1 MTDTRLQDL
10 KRLLPQ
16 CLLKDQL
23 RIGWRLAGW
32 LRKNPGQLPPALDAW
47 LAEAQ
52 DSVELF
58 QRRRDMLPV
67 IDYPKELPIS
77 AKRDEIVAA
86 IKAHPVLVIAGETGS
101 GKTTQIPK
109 MCLEA
114 GFGVRAQIGCT
125 QPRRVAANALSRRLA
140 EELNMQW
147 GREIGC
153 KVRFS
158 DDTSPRTYV
167 KFMTDGM
174 LLAEAQGDPVLSEY
188 EVIILDEAHER
199 SLNIDF
205 LLGRLKQLLA
215 KRDDLKLIITSAT
228 IDTQSFSRAF
238 DNAPIIEVSG
248 RLYPVDVV
256 YAPFDEASQEDG
268 EITYVD
274 AAVNAVETILIDSSH
289 GDILVFM
296 PAERDILETR
306 DLLQTRGIG
315 DIEVIPLF
323 GRLSS
328 AEQQRVFAPSAHRKI
343 IVSTNIAE
351 SSLTVPGIRYV
362 VDTGL
367 ARISRY
373 NARTR
378 AKRLP
383 IEPVAQSSA
392 NQRKGRCGR
401 VAEGICV
408 RLYSEADFNE
418 RPPFAQPEIQR
429 ANLAEVILHLKAFHL
444 GSVEEFPF
452 IEPPT
457 PAAIQGGYQL
467 LKELGALDDARE
479 LTEIGHRLARLPV
492 DPTIG
497 RMILQ
502 ARIEGALKEVLIIAA
517 GLSIQDPRERPLEK
531 QGAATA
537 AHQRFTHPRSDFLTL
552 LNIWNAFHD
561 TLDSLKTQNQARR
574 FCKTNFISYIRMREW
589 REIHAQ
595 LEDFIH
601 EMSDSNAPEAPGL
614 DMATD
619 TAFDAIHRSILT
631 GLWSHVAVNKE
642 RNMYQL
648 AGNRDVMLFPGS
660 GLFHKQP
667 EKRHG
672 PGGKTG
678 QPQPKAPSPPQ
689 WAVAG
694 EIVETSRLF
703 LRTVAQIDP
712 LWIVELAPHLIKR
725 AYLDPHWVSSKG
737 NVLALERVTLNGLVV
752 LERMVP
758 YGKVNPVEATDI
770 FIRKALVE
778 EEMALYFHR
787 AAVSEESSARGVHGR
802 HIAASLNTGSA
813 GDAIDAKPDLS
824 KLPAIYSFLA
834 RNRQLREKIELW
846 QTRLP
851 NRVAPDLEQLIYDAY
866 AKRLQNVSSIPEL
879 NRFLRAQSASDL
891 KALCLTASELLG
903 PHADAFNAGLFPDA
917 VTLGATQV
925 PLTYAY
931 APGEERDGV
940 TVRLPFTLAQVIDP
954 NALDWAVPG
963 LREPQILHLL
973 QSLPKPLRRMLMPL
987 PPKAREMALAVA
999 PSGDHFIEALSAFAL
1014 EHYQVRVNP
1023 ADWNPALLPSH
1034 LRPRFEV
1041 IGKDQKPVALGR
1053 DLSAIRDHLRKHETS
1068 DESEAWQK
1076 AVQKWEQYG
1085 LREWNFGDLPETIEV
1100 ASVAG
1105 FPLLAYPALQLED
1118 TDVSLRLFRKPE
1130 DAAASHR
1137 PAVSRLLENCLQR
1150 EMAWAAKDLRGLA
1163 RWRTIYVTLGPAEE
1177 LETSALE
1184 CVQKYCFS
1192 SANVSIKPENSGSLL
1207 PIRATAQFSARV
1219 EEIRSEIPG
1228 LVPKLIDWVG
1238 DVLSARQALM
1248 LCKKP
1253 YPELQTDLARLVPP
1267 RFLATTPLPRV
1278 RHLPRY
1284 LKAMQ
1289 IRAERAAVNPA
1300 KDLEKSRR
1308 IQPLI
1313 ASLDKF
1319 RGKQMSFTAVAK
1331 WTAARWLLEEYRVSI
1346 FAQELGTSEPVS
1358 TKAIEAM
1365 LAEIGS

>member
-1 MTDTRLQDL
+1 MGMTDARLQEL
-10 KRLLPQ
+10 SRLLPQ

-23 RIGWRLAGW
+23 RIGWALAGW
-32 LRKNPGQLPPALDAW
+32 LRKRPGQTPPAIDSWLD
-47 LAEAQ
+47 EARR
-52 DSVELF
+52 SVEMRA
-58 QRRRDMLPV
+58 RRRDQLPA
-67 IDYPKELPIS
+67 IDYPMELPIA
-77 AKRDEIVAA
+77 AKRAEIVAA
-86 IKAHPVLVIAGETGS
+86 IQAHPVLVIAGETGS

-125 QPRRVAANALSRRLA
+125 QPRRVAAHALSRRLA

-158 DDTSPRTYV
+158 DDTSPQTYI

-215 KRDDLKLIITSAT
+215 KRDDLRLIITSAT
-228 IDTQSFSRAF
+228 IDTQSLSRAF
-238 DNAPIIEVSG
+238 GNAPIIEVSG
-248 RLYPVDVV
+248 RLYPVETV
-256 YAPFDEASQEDG
+256 YAPFDAASEDEG
-268 EITYVD
+268 DFTYVD
-274 AAVNAVETILIDSSH
+274 AAVNAVETILIDSPP

-296 PAERDILETR
+296 PAERDIMETR

-343 IVSTNIAE
+343 VIATNIAE

-378 AKRLP
+378 TKRLP

-401 VAEGICV
+401 VAEGVCV

-429 ANLAEVILHLKAFHL
+429 ANLAEVILHLKAFNL
-444 GSVEEFPF
+444 GPVEEFPF
-452 IEPPT
+452 IEPPA

-467 LKELGALDDARE
+467 LKELGALDDNRE
-479 LTEIGHRLARLPV
+479 LSELGKQLAWLPV

-502 ARIEGALKEVLIIAA
+502 ARREGALKEVLVIAA
-517 GLSIQDPRERPLEK
+517 GLSIQDPRERPIDK
-531 QGAATA
+531 QGAASA
-537 AHQRFTHPRSDFLTL
+537 AHARFNHPNSDFLTL

-561 TLDSLKTQNQARR
+561 TLESLKTQNLARK
-574 FCKTNFISYIRMREW
+574 FCKTNFLSYIRMREW

-595 LEDFIH
+595 LEDVVQ
-601 EMSDSNAPEAPGL
+601 EMADPNAPEPPAL
-614 DMATD
+614 DLATD
-619 TAFDAIHRSILT
+619 EAFAAVHRSILT
-631 GLWSHVAVNKE
+631 GLWSNVALHKE

-648 AGNRDVMLFPGS
+648 SGNRDVMLFPGS
-660 GLFHKQP
+660 GLFHKPQERRRP
-667 EKRHG
+667 ADKNG
-672 PGGKTG
+672 P
-678 QPQPKAPSPPQ
+678 PQPKAPAPPQ

-725 AYLDPHWVSSKG
+725 AYLDPHWAPSKG
-737 NVLALERVTLNGLVV
+737 NVLALEKVSLNGLVV
-752 LERMVP
+752 LERLVP
-758 YGKVNPVEATDI
+758 YGKVNATEATDI

-787 AAVSEESSARGVHGR
+787 AGPGADSS
-802 HIAASLNTGSA
+802 
-813 GDAIDAKPDLS
+813 GDADAKPDLT
-824 KLPAIYSFLA
+824 KLAAIYTFLA

-851 NRVAPDLEQLIYDAY
+851 SRVAPDLDELIRDAY

-879 NRFLRAQSASDL
+879 NRFLRESGAGGPD
-891 KALCLTASELLG
+891 ALCLTALELLG

-917 VTLGATQV
+917 VALGSEKV

-940 TVRLPFTLAQVIDP
+940 TIRLPFTLAQVIDP
-954 NALDWAVPG
+954 AALDWAVPG

-973 QSLPKPLRRMLMPL
+973 QSLPKPVRRVLMPL
-987 PPKAREMALAVA
+987 PPKAKELALA
-999 PSGDHFIEALSAFAL
+999 GFLSSLKL
-1014 EHYQVRVNP
+1014 E
-1023 ADWNPALLPSH
+1023 
-1034 LRPRFEV
+1034 
-1041 IGKDQKPVALGR
+1041 GKPVL
-1053 DLSAIRDHLRKHETS
+1053 
-1068 DESEAWQK
+1068 
-1076 AVQKWEQYG
+1076 
-1085 LREWNFGDLPETIEV
+1085 
-1100 ASVAG
+1100 
-1105 FPLLAYPALQLED
+1105 
-1118 TDVSLRLFRKPE
+1118 
-1130 DAAASHR
+1130 
-1137 PAVSRLLENCLQR
+1137 
-1150 EMAWAAKDLRGLA
+1150 
-1163 RWRTIYVTLGPAEE
+1163 
-1177 LETSALE
+1177 
-1184 CVQKYCFS
+1184 
-1192 SANVSIKPENSGSLL
+1192 
-1207 PIRATAQFSARV
+1207 
-1219 EEIRSEIPG
+1219 
-1228 LVPKLIDWVG
+1228 
-1238 DVLSARQALM
+1238 
-1248 LCKKP
+1248 
-1253 YPELQTDLARLVPP
+1253 
-1267 RFLATTPLPRV
+1267 
-1278 RHLPRY
+1278 
-1284 LKAMQ
+1284 
-1289 IRAERAAVNPA
+1289 
-1300 KDLEKSRR
+1300 
-1308 IQPLI
+1308 
-1313 ASLDKF
+1313 
-1319 RGKQMSFTAVAK
+1319 
-1331 WTAARWLLEEYRVSI
+1331 
-1346 FAQELGTSEPVS
+1346 PVS
-1358 TKAIEAM
+1358 TKTGAGVPELRGCRAR
-1365 LAEIGS
+1365 ATT